1 MVAQYIAVLPLIL
14 GVTAASALLVA
25 IRSKVMTTTE
35 HSSRLGL
42 VGGYVVGGLVFGA
55 VAIFVYTLFTNWW
68 PATAAS
74 NYLWAALGLAVLLT
88 AAAAAMRFAV
98 LDNAPVIEWTLL
110 NFGWALA
117 YGLLL
122 PRLLAAA

>member
-1 MVAQYIAVLPLIL
+1 MITQYIAVLPLIL

-25 IRSKVMTTTE
+25 IRSKAMAME
-35 HSSRLGL
+35 NSSKAGL
-42 VGGYVVGGLVFGA
+42 VAGYVVGGVVFGA
-55 VAIFVYTLFTNWW
+55 VAIFVYTLFANWW

-88 AAAAAMRFAV
+88 AAATAMRFTV